1 MINDFDYLEFDSYEF
16 ENDDLLPFEEN
27 SKAHKAAKK
36 DIEKV
41 IVPDPDEE
49 IEQELND
56 DFAKDWIEITDDDDD
71 DDDQ

>member
-16 ENDDLLPFEEN
+16 ENDDLLDFDAG

-41 IVPDPDEE
+41 VAEETTDDEE
-49 IEQELND
+49 FIEEV
-56 DFAKDWIEITDDDDD
+56 IEYYDEDEEE
-71 DDDQ
+71 